1 MKSFII
7 VISLLVALG
16 VNAQVGLDTQRIIKI
31 WPGVAPGSESWTWQ
45 EAQVNT
51 ARPNDPLVYNVVSPT
66 LTFFPAD
73 PGTANGTAVIIC
85 PGGSF
90 CYLHTYTEGSDVAR
104 WLAKRGVSSFVLRYR
119 VVHSLT
125 TDPMKERMERMKDPK
140 NAAALVGPLLPLA
153 IADARESIVYVR
165 QHAAEL
171 GIAPNRI
178 GIMGFSA
185 GGTLAAASVFNYT
198 VENRPDFVAP
208 IYAYVPP
215 GQLTEV
221 MKDAPPMFIAAATD
235 DELHLVPMSIA
246 LYNEWL
252 AAGHS
257 AEIHIYSKGGHGFG
271 MNVQHQPS
279 DSWIDRFGEWL
290 GVQGLLKKR

>member
-1 MKSFII
+1 
-7 VISLLVALG
+7 
-16 VNAQVGLDTQRIIKI
+16 
-31 WPGVAPGSESWTWQ
+31 
-45 EAQVNT
+45 
-51 ARPNDPLVYNVVSPT
+51 
-66 LTFFPAD
+66 
-73 PGTANGTAVIIC
+73 
-85 PGGSF
+85 
-90 CYLHTYTEGSDVAR
+90 
-104 WLAKRGVSSFVLRYR
+104 
-119 VVHSLT
+119 
-125 TDPMKERMERMKDPK
+125 MKDPK

-153 IADARESIVYVR
+153 IADARASIVYVR

-171 GIAPNRI
+171 GVAPNRI

-208 IYAYVPP
+208 IYPYVPP

-221 MKDAPPMFIAAATD
+221 MKDAPPMFVAAASD
-235 DELHLVPMSIA
+235 DELHLVPMSIT

-290 GVQGLLKKR
+290 EVQGLLKKWGTW